1 MKKQGIETARRFGVL
16 DMCAAFETDL
26 LKIPGVSSV
35 EFDLSGFYDNMHELI
50 FLTGY
55 NIDVRRADY
64 FEALHKMR
72 AAIVE
77 TAQAHDLTSTGDR
90 IEDYGAH
97 LYFVRRCGKSWDA
110 KREG

>member
-1 MKKQGIETARRFGVL
+1 MKAREAETARRFGVL
-16 DMCAAFETDL
+16 DQCTALEKDL
-26 LKIPGVSSV
+26 FKIDGVSSV
-35 EFDLSGFYDNMHELI
+35 DFDLSGFYDNMHELI

-72 AAIVE
+72 AEIVE
-77 TAQAHDLTSTGDR
+77 TAQAHDLTGTDDR

-97 LYFVRRCGKSWDA
+97 LYFVRRCGKAWDV
-110 KREG
+110 KES